1 MALDQGPCY
10 GLDQCHP
17 SLAQPPS
24 TVVQEIFGP
33 RQRQCPVEGSFGICF
48 AMFWGRRASGHLAG
62 ALATR
67 GMMLL
72 QSLQNTKQHQ
82 IPYLPQQIR
91 ENLEVLETGIEPL
104 AEILLCCGFFLIY
117 FVEDLVYICCGN
129 VDYSESTEEIVM
141 TE

>member
-1 MALDQGPCY
+1 
-10 GLDQCHP
+10 
-17 SLAQPPS
+17 
-24 TVVQEIFGP
+24 
-33 RQRQCPVEGSFGICF
+33 
-48 AMFWGRRASGHLAG
+48 
-62 ALATR
+62 
-67 GMMLL
+67 MMLL